1 MVISGVDIRMV
12 VEVLMVMLTR
22 VCQDIPRGHIYL
34 LHVDDIIAVL
44 GKIGANFTSIL
55 SLRSVHI
62 VGLKNLR
69 KTCNV
74 ETQSSKPAA
83 GGRRVS
89 RRREEDA
96 ESEKRSHRVNLPF
109 LLLAEIIWDISRF
122 DYPFIDGTH
131 AHIVLVDLFTSGEE
145 G

>member
-1 MVISGVDIRMV
+1 MPISPAFS
-12 VEVLMVMLTR
+12 VL
-22 VCQDIPRGHIYL
+22 DP
-34 LHVDDIIAVL
+34 
-44 GKIGANFTSIL
+44 FTS
-55 SLRSVHI
+55 

-96 ESEKRSHRVNLPF
+96 KSDKRWHRVNLPF
-109 LLLAEIIWDISRF
+109 LLLAETIWDITRF
-122 DYPFIDGTH
+122 AHRFIEPMLT
-131 AHIVLVDLFTSGEE
+131 
-145 G
+145 